1 MKTRAKSYTFPK
13 KSLILTHKP
22 PFFAKAIFIANRK
35 GLLRYWKTLMTLNDR
50 DRKWPLFQISKNDS
64 KGDFCNQM
72 QNRKHLYLY
81 TSVTYE
87 LFLNILREKACFL
100 LRFFVS
106 LHRQSKEQS
115 SCAKSRSSMTTE
127 AGLNRWQAP
136 VINEDHKMGRKRL
149 SGELWF
155 KELLNA
161 DWAWQ
166 TKLNFFEGGDILT

>member
-1 MKTRAKSYTFPK
+1 
-13 KSLILTHKP
+13 
-22 PFFAKAIFIANRK
+22 
-35 GLLRYWKTLMTLNDR
+35 MTESFLKMTENDR
-50 DRKWPLFQISKNDS
+50 DRKWPLSKDQ
-64 KGDFCNQM
+64 KTIPKAAFAIRCK
-72 QNRKHLYLY
+72 NRKHLYIY

-87 LFLNILREKACFL
+87 LFFNILREKACFQ
-100 LRFFVS
+100 LRIFVS

-155 KELLNA
+155 KELLTHIA
-161 DWAWQ
+161 VTRHVTPWFPISS
-166 TKLNFFEGGDILT
+166 FFEVWFGCSMDFLFPSGLGLM

>member
-1 MKTRAKSYTFPK
+1 
-13 KSLILTHKP
+13 
-22 PFFAKAIFIANRK
+22 
-35 GLLRYWKTLMTLNDR
+35 MTESFLKMTENDR
-50 DRKWPLFQISKNDS
+50 DRKWPLSKDQ
-64 KGDFCNQM
+64 KTIPKAAFAIRCK
-72 QNRKHLYLY
+72 NRKHLYIY

-87 LFLNILREKACFL
+87 LFFNILREKACFQ
-100 LRFFVS
+100 LRIFVS

-115 SCAKSRSSMTTE
+115 SCAKSRSSMKTE

-161 DWAWQ
+161 DWAWSTSRKTPALQ
-166 TKLNFFEGGDILT
+166 TSGESYSSPSTLQLSNPISLALSGPKVK

>member
-1 MKTRAKSYTFPK
+1 
-13 KSLILTHKP
+13 
-22 PFFAKAIFIANRK
+22 
-35 GLLRYWKTLMTLNDR
+35 MTESFLKMTENDR
-50 DRKWPLFQISKNDS
+50 DRKWPLSKNQ
-64 KGDFCNQM
+64 KTIPKAAFAIRCK
-72 QNRKHLYLY
+72 NRKHLYIY

-87 LFLNILREKACFL
+87 LFFNILREKACFQ
-100 LRFFVS
+100 LRIFVS

-161 DWAWQ
+161 DWAWSTSRKTPALQ
-166 TKLNFFEGGDILT
+166 TSGESYSSPSTLQLSNPISLALSGPKVK

>member
-1 MKTRAKSYTFPK
+1 MTFAP
-13 KSLILTHKP
+13 
-22 PFFAKAIFIANRK
+22 RK
-35 GLLRYWKTLMTLNDR
+35 WKWPEMTLTRNDPASFFR
-50 DRKWPLFQISKNDS
+50 FSIIKSNPKAVFAIRCK
-64 KGDFCNQM
+64 
-72 QNRKHLYLY
+72 NRKHLYPYISTTY
-81 TSVTYE
+81 T
-87 LFLNILREKACFL
+87 LFSNILREKACFL
-100 LRFFVS
+100 PKIFVS

-115 SCAKSRSSMTTE
+115 SCAKSRSSMKTE

-161 DWAWQ
+161 DRACQ

>member
-1 MKTRAKSYTFPK
+1 
-13 KSLILTHKP
+13 
-22 PFFAKAIFIANRK
+22 
-35 GLLRYWKTLMTLNDR
+35 MTESFLKMTENDR
-50 DRKWPLFQISKNDS
+50 DRKWPLSKDQ
-64 KGDFCNQM
+64 KTIPKAAFAIRCK
-72 QNRKHLYLY
+72 NRKHLYIY

-87 LFLNILREKACFL
+87 LFFNILREKACFQ
-100 LRFFVS
+100 LRIFVS

-115 SCAKSRSSMTTE
+115 SCAKSRSSMETE

-161 DWAWQ
+161 DWAWSTSRKTPALQ
-166 TKLNFFEGGDILT
+166 TSGESYSSPSTLQLSNPISLALLGPKVK

>member
-1 MKTRAKSYTFPK
+1 
-13 KSLILTHKP
+13 
-22 PFFAKAIFIANRK
+22 
-35 GLLRYWKTLMTLNDR
+35 MTESFLKMTENDR
-50 DRKWPLFQISKNDS
+50 DRKWPLSKDQ
-64 KGDFCNQM
+64 KTIPKAAFAIRCK
-72 QNRKHLYLY
+72 NRKHLYIY

-87 LFLNILREKACFL
+87 LFFNILREKACFQ
-100 LRFFVS
+100 LRIFVS

-161 DWAWQ
+161 DWAWSTSRKTPALQ
-166 TKLNFFEGGDILT
+166 TSGESYSSPSTLQQSNPISLAFSGPKVK